1 MKHKILAV
9 SGGLLLGVVALF
21 TLVHLLKAALGTAVI
36 FMAGRGLMRLWHR
49 YNHRTP
55 VTHYS
60 GPGSIVAAPFR
71 SAPMPSVSHPTPGI
85 VPIW

>member
-9 SGGLLLGVVALF
+9 AGGLLLGVVALF
-21 TLVHLLKAALGTAVI
+21 TLVHLLKAAVGAAVI

-49 YNHRTP
+49 YNHLTP
-55 VTHYS
+55 VTQYP
-60 GPGSIVAAPFR
+60 GPATMMAPFR
-71 SAPMPSVSHPTPGI
+71 NAPMATTPQPTPGI